1 MPAAVEIQS
10 EGVTVTIELTPELI
24 AICVSF
30 AGLLIGFLVG
40 FGAIAGRLIK
50 IGRWMERVDNRLEN
64 LEKGQVQ
71 ILAALQNH
79 VHGPDGAPPLFYAP
93 VVQPYTPPTM
103 AMPGNVPTASGQAEP
118 AA

>member
-1 MPAAVEIQS
+1 MADDLTLGVQQ
-10 EGVTVTIELTPELI
+10 EGVTVAIELTPELI

-30 AGLLIGFLVG
+30 VGLLIGFLVG

-79 VHGPDGAPPLFYAP
+79 IHGPDGAPPLFYAP
-93 VVQPYTPPTM
+93 VPQPPSPSLATPPLPRAGETE
-103 AMPGNVPTASGQAEP
+103 APT
-118 AA
+118 